1 MTDRSDHSWV
11 LDGLEEGSARI
22 EEDGARMIVVP
33 RYLIPPGAREG
44 VVLRVAR
51 SGGGEAHA
59 SSVTFTVQVDSAAT
73 EAALARSRATVEHA
87 SAESRKRDPG
97 GDVVL

>member
-1 MTDRSDHSWV
+1 MTERAEHVWIV
-11 LDGLEEGSARI
+11 DGVEEGMARI

-44 VVLRVAR
+44 EVLRV
-51 SGGGEAHA
+51 SFTGGGGKET
-59 SSVTFTVQVDSAAT
+59 SITVTVHVDQAAT